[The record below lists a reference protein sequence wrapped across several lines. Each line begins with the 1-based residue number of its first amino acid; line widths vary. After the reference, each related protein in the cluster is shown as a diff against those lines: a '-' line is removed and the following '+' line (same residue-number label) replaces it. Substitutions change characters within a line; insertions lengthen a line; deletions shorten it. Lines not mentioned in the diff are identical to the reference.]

1 MSTQPLNKLSTNMQ
15 QISFLIRDLM
25 ILSSL
30 TRDFLS
36 DSVGLTPSEAI
47 LVPLLLPMTHDCP
60 SPTERAASA
69 TSCPSYLQCQ
79 RAFCCNVYL
88 QGRDCLCYC
97 CFIQY
102 FFPHFFVVLHLL
114 STLFSPFFYLLII
127 SFSLSIFFL
136 PVFTIVFFFFSTFLL
151 QCLLSDFFSLVSIL
165 FFLPSSSY
173 SSITLRQQG
182 AGSRSRTS
190 WDTSQ

>member
-114 STLFSPFFYLLII
+114 STLFFPLLLSAHNLI
-127 SFSLSIFFL
+127 FSLYFFSAC
-136 PVFTIVFFFFSTFLL
+136 FHYCIFFFSTFRL

>member
-1 MSTQPLNKLSTNMQ
+1 MSTQPLNKLSMNMQ

-60 SPTERAASA
+60 SPRERAASA

-114 STLFSPFFYLLII
+114 STLFPPFFYLIII
-127 SFSLSIFFL
+127 SFSLSLFL
-136 PVFTIVFFFFSTFLL
+136 FFFFCLFSLL
-151 QCLLSDFFSLVSIL
+151 YFFFSPP
-165 FFLPSSSY
+165 FSSSAFSLIFFFGLY
-173 SSITLRQQG
+173 SVLS
-182 AGSRSRTS
+182 A
-190 WDTSQ
+190 